1 MLLEAIRLALQ
12 AIRRNTLR
20 SFLTVLG
27 IVIGVGAVIAM
38 VTIGNGT
45 TAKVTAD
52 LAKLGSNL
60 LSVNPG
66 QLGPGRASSE
76 AKSFN
81 SRDIEAMRTQL
92 TGVKAV
98 APLAQKSVT
107 VIYGS
112 ESRNTTVT
120 GTDNDYFVTQDW
132 LLQAGRL
139 FLDGEIRGGRAA
151 CIIGTTLRD
160 KLFGH
165 ADPLQHNIRVGNV
178 SCEVIGLLERK
189 GQSSFGMDQDDIVL
203 MPIRTFHRRLA
214 GNTDISRVMVSAR
227 DGVETAK
234 VQTDLERILR
244 ERRNI
249 VPGKEQDFSVLDMK
263 QIVQAT
269 AGTASMLTGLLGAVA
284 AVSLLVGGIG
294 IMNIML
300 VSVTE
305 RTREIGIRLAIGALE
320 RQVLAQFLVEAVA
333 LSLFG
338 GVVGILLGL
347 GLALLATRAMEVP
360 FIVEPGIVVLA
371 FAFAALVG
379 IVFGYFPAR
388 RAARLDP
395 IAALRHE

>member
-1 MLLEAIRLALQ
+1 
-12 AIRRNTLR
+12 
-20 SFLTVLG
+20 
-27 IVIGVGAVIAM
+27 
-38 VTIGNGT
+38 
-45 TAKVTAD
+45 
-52 LAKLGSNL
+52 
-60 LSVNPG
+60 
-66 QLGPGRASSE
+66 
-76 AKSFN
+76 
-81 SRDIEAMRTQL
+81 
-92 TGVKAV
+92 
-98 APLAQKSVT
+98 
-107 VIYGS
+107 
-112 ESRNTTVT
+112 
-120 GTDNDYFVTQDW
+120 
-132 LLQAGRL
+132 
-139 FLDGEIRGGRAA
+139 
-151 CIIGTTLRD
+151 
-160 KLFGH
+160 
-165 ADPLQHNIRVGNV
+165 
-178 SCEVIGLLERK
+178 
-189 GQSSFGMDQDDIVL
+189 
-203 MPIRTFHRRLA
+203 
-214 GNTDISRVMVSAR
+214 
-227 DGVETAK
+227 
-234 VQTDLERILR
+234 
-244 ERRNI
+244 
-249 VPGKEQDFSVLDMK
+249 MK

-269 AGTASMLTGLLGAVA
+269 TGTATMLTGLLGAVA